1 MSTKE
6 KITEKKQFRELS
18 DEELEKV
25 NGGGPHDWDLDRSCG
40 GSIPPECKKKI
51 MDEYGC
57 LICISF

>member
-6 KITEKKQFRELS
+6 IITEKKQFRELS

-25 NGGGPHDWDLDRSCG
+25 TGGA
-40 GSIPPECKKKI
+40 PPPLATVDCPNINPFCKNRT

-57 LICISF
+57 EFCIS